1 MKQQPANAQTST
13 DSENVRARAERLI
26 SAALSLTHAIE
37 MLSSAELLGDLRPDV
52 RGGVDFYEEVTRF
65 EVLLIEDAMRVT
77 KGNQLQAAA
86 LLGLNHTTL
95 NSKIKRYKIDRLAFS
110 GYLSGADFSQLERKF
125 YGSGLLD
132 DSGSS
137 ATA

>member
-1 MKQQPANAQTST
+1 MKQQPVNAQTNA
-13 DSENVRARAERLI
+13 DSENLRARAERLI

-52 RGGVDFYEEVTRF
+52 SAGVDFYEEVTRF
-65 EVLLIEDAMRVT
+65 EVLLIEDAMRLT

-95 NSKIKRYKIDRLAFS
+95 NSKIKRYKIDRFAFS
-110 GYLSGADFSQLERKF
+110 PYLSGGELDRKF
-125 YGSGLLD
+125 YGGALVD
-132 DSGSS
+132 DSGPS

>member
-1 MKQQPANAQTST
+1 MKQQTSNAQTNV
-13 DSENVRARAERLI
+13 DSENIRARAERLI

-52 RGGVDFYEEVTRF
+52 RSGVDFYKEVTRF

-77 KGNQLQAAA
+77 KGNQVQAAA

-95 NSKIKRYKIDRLAFS
+95 NSKIKRYKIDRFAFS
-110 GYLSGADFSQLERKF
+110 PYLQGADFADQQF
-125 YGSGLLD
+125 YGPT
-132 DSGSS
+132 